1 MDDPP
6 FFMRFLTPRSA
17 PFLRAEIQHRIDGRQ
32 RDQTGEAK
40 ILVIHAGIAQ
50 APQVARSAPAAKRT
64 VKERSEEQEIGRGAA
79 MRRSPSSHTVAT
91 AADACCSAKKP
102 TSAKKKPP
110 PEAGAWDLLI
120 KP

>member
-50 APQVARSAPAAKRT
+50 VTQAARSAW
-64 VKERSEEQEIGRGAA
+64 VLV
-79 MRRSPSSHTVAT
+79 MRLALVLRAN
-91 AADACCSAKKP
+91 
-102 TSAKKKPP
+102 
-110 PEAGAWDLLI
+110 AGTQDGH
-120 KP
+120 